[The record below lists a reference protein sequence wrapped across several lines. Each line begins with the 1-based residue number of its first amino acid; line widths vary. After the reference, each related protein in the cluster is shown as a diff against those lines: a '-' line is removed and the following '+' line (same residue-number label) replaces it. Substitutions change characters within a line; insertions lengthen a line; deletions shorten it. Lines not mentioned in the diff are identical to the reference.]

1 MSDIS
6 AIGSLIVSFGALIT
20 GAVALYMARA
30 SKGKTQAETKK
41 LDTEAAK
48 LDDDRF
54 QAREVYWNGVVTSL
68 KSEFEEKIDELERK
82 VSGLQLLI
90 EGHIPW
96 DWEAL
101 RKLKLN
107 DIEQRDPP
115 TLIWIEEQRR
125 QG

>member
-30 SKGKTQAETKK
+30 SKNKTQAETKK

-54 QAREVYWNGVVTSL
+54 QAREIYWNGVV
-68 KSEFEEKIDELERK
+68 KSIKEEFEDKIDELERK

-125 QG
+125 EM